1 MKEIKL
7 LDQGY
12 VRLILTY
19 GSDQDVIED
28 ARMSTDKGFQGWE
41 HDERL
46 LNYLYTHKHMTPF
59 EGSGMKI
66 EVKAPI
72 LVFREWQR
80 HRTQCISGDSQLIFN
95 RPCDGKAYRK
105 SIREVVRSFSDN
117 AQRSRLCAMNLRGS
131 GEVVHITDAWAS
143 GIKKVYK
150 VTAENGFTIKVSKD
164 HLFKTPEGQAR
175 IVDGLPY
182 INGLVQISKRKTD
195 IGWPVLSEQDLALEI
210 WKPINE
216 YYDVSQLGRVR
227 TKINTRK
234 NFLKAPE
241 LKVQTINSSGRAV
254 VNINNSAIQVSRL
267 VAEAF
272 FGDIG
277 DYHVL
282 HKDDNPLDNRLS
294 NLKLGDDKD
303 NCDDRNI
310 NGGAKYNREVPLK
323 VISVEEVGEEE
334 TYDISVTGNHWFN
347 CNGLIVHNSYNE
359 MSGRYVELPNE
370 NYLPS
375 VERIHNGAGQAWKAK
390 SKQAQARDGAQNS
403 LSWYQAEIAR
413 KEIAGMQYMQEIHY
427 QKLLAMGLPKEL
439 ARINIPVSRYSRMRA
454 TASLRNWLAF
464 LTLREDPSA
473 QWEIRQYA
481 HAVSTLILENFPRTH
496 ALYIGAK

>member
-80 HRTQCISGDSQLIFN
+80 HRTQ
-95 RPCDGKAYRK
+95 A
-105 SIREVVRSFSDN
+105 
-117 AQRSRLCAMNLRGS
+117 
-131 GEVVHITDAWAS
+131 
-143 GIKKVYK
+143 
-150 VTAENGFTIKVSKD
+150 
-164 HLFKTPEGQAR
+164 
-175 IVDGLPY
+175 
-182 INGLVQISKRKTD
+182 
-195 IGWPVLSEQDLALEI
+195 
-210 WKPINE
+210 
-216 YYDVSQLGRVR
+216 
-227 TKINTRK
+227 
-234 NFLKAPE
+234 
-241 LKVQTINSSGRAV
+241 
-254 VNINNSAIQVSRL
+254 
-267 VAEAF
+267 
-272 FGDIG
+272 
-277 DYHVL
+277 
-282 HKDDNPLDNRLS
+282 
-294 NLKLGDDKD
+294 
-303 NCDDRNI
+303 
-310 NGGAKYNREVPLK
+310 
-323 VISVEEVGEEE
+323 
-334 TYDISVTGNHWFN
+334 
-347 CNGLIVHNSYNE
+347 YNE